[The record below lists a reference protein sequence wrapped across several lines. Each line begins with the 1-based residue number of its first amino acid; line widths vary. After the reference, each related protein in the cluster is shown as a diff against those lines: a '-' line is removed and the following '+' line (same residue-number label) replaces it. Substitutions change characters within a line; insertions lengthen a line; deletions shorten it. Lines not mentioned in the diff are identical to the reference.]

1 LQARL
6 FVVPSYNGNIFLIT
20 CMVEVGDEYRALVRL
35 LQIPF
40 LHLPELLVVDASVG
54 EKKDF

>member
-1 LQARL
+1 
-6 FVVPSYNGNIFLIT
+6 
-20 CMVEVGDEYRALVRL
+20 MVEVGDEYRALVRL

-54 EKKDF
+54 EKKGFLGRALR